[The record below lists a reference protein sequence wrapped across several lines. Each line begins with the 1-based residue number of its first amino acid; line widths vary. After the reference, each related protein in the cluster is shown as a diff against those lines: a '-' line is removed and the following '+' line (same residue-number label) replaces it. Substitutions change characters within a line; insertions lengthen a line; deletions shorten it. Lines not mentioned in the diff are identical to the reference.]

1 MAAAMSKRHECVEPE
16 LAEWIA
22 RQHLFFVATAPLSAD
37 GHVNLSPKGG
47 DSFRLLGPMEA
58 AYQDYTGSGAETVAH
73 LRENARIAIM
83 FCAFDGAPKIVRLHG
98 RGRVVA
104 QDDPEFPQFAA
115 LFPSN
120 PGTRAIIHI
129 AIERVSDSCG
139 LSVPFYDFN
148 THRDQL
154 DRWAEKQGP
163 EKLAEYRTNKN
174 LLSIDGLPAFAPR
187 EE

>member
-1 MAAAMSKRHECVEPE
+1 MSKQHENVEPA

-22 RQHLFFVATAPLSAD
+22 RQHVFFVASAPLSAD
-37 GHVNLSPKGG
+37 GHVNVSPKGG
-47 DSFRLLGPMEA
+47 EAFRLLGPLEA

-73 LRENARIAIM
+73 IRENGRIVIM

-98 RGRVVA
+98 RGTVVL
-104 QDDPEFPQFAA
+104 QDDARFAGLAA
-115 LFPSN
+115 LFPPN

-139 LSVPFYDFN
+139 LSVPFYDFHS
-148 THRDQL
+148 HRDQL

-163 EKLAEYRTNKN
+163 EKLDAYRAAKN
-174 LLSIDGLPAFAPR
+174 QHSIDNLPAFTADAG
-187 EE
+187 